1 MSSRT
6 YDSVAHSLDS
16 LRVDEAHG
24 ETDSAF
30 GDENDNDE
38 GFVEVDL
45 PEYACTY
52 CGLSDQACVVKCVES
67 GKEISTVTSYLIFP
81 ICRQMVLQWTRKY
94 VRLTHHS
101 APCSI

>member
-16 LRVDEAHG
+16 LRVDDPG
-24 ETDSAF
+24 ETESAF
-30 GDENDNDE
+30 GDDNDNDE

-67 GKEISTVTSYLIFP
+67 GKDSKRYHSSILTLTSISRKV
-81 ICRQMVLQWTRKY
+81 VL
-94 VRLTHHS
+94 
-101 APCSI
+101 